1 MDNANFN
8 KMVWK
13 RSEGSEERVLHT
25 VEAASV
31 KAQCGEQAWLA
42 SFWNSKEAGG
52 WAVGKQAWVAG
63 EGRKA
68 KEVV

>member
-31 KAQCGEQAWLA
+31 KAQCGEQAWHPFETARRL
-42 SFWNSKEAGG
+42 
-52 WAVGKQAWVAG
+52 VA
-63 EGRKA
+63 EH
-68 KEVV
+68 